1 MKLYP
6 LALCFILIAGAI
18 FLSGCGSSQDDCAN
32 QCMQQ
37 EHSNCT
43 AGGWEV
49 LGTYPD
55 CTCNFICP
63 EGGYND
69 YESEPETSG
78 EESAGQEI
86 TEEPAAVFAT
96 VTHAYV
102 DAIPDTW
109 DSESNLDGIIVYPKL
124 KDASEES
131 VQYEGID
138 IPVDIEVWTTKFDEN
153 TVEVKD
159 RMVYSTTFT
168 IDSWEYGHVIDDIM
182 TTDEDITIERG
193 IKIPFESITT
203 LETDSPYG
211 GVFIK
216 MHMPDGTVYEASQP
230 VGVQIRALSAA

>member
-6 LALCFILIAGAI
+6 LLLCLILVAGAI
-18 FLSGCGSSQDDCAN
+18 FISSCGSGSTSSESDTGV
-32 QCMQQ
+32 
-37 EHSNCT
+37 SS
-43 AGGWEV
+43 
-49 LGTYPD
+49 
-55 CTCNFICP
+55 
-63 EGGYND
+63 EGD
-69 YESEPETSG
+69 ISSEESAAAETSEPETSG
-78 EESAGQEI
+78 EESADQGI
-86 TEEPAAVFAT
+86 TDESAAAFAT

-131 VQYEGID
+131 VHYEGIN

-159 RMVYSTTFT
+159 RMVYSTTVT

-182 TTDEDITIERG
+182 TTEEDITIERG

-203 LETDSPYG
+203 LPADSPYG

-230 VGVQIRALSAA
+230 VGVQIRALP